1 MKRIVLLLLLVFC
14 MQAALAESAPAD
26 GLYSIGVSS
35 NAKMFKIMDCIL
47 RVEDRKMTAVLTM
60 SGSGYGYLYQ
70 GTSAEADAAPVESWT
85 PYVENEDGKH
95 CFAIEIPY
103 LDAEMPMASWSIRYE
118 KWYDRTL
125 QFFSNTL
132 SPYREIAPD
141 GVYSA
146 EIRSDTIM
154 DGMPCLIF
162 SEEGKMTIK
171 MELEEDLD
179 LHVDGQ
185 EADYSE
191 GIAAVELSSL
201 DLRMPVSFEQEEGW
215 MKVEAA
221 ELQPYAVKTDDG
233 TYSVGVQTDS
243 GLLRFTDC
251 SLYVENGKMTAQL
264 TAKNNNFDYLYLGMA
279 ADANADRDHWISA
292 VPNEDGIY
300 TYIIPVASLDNT
312 IHVATYSAKKK
323 IWYDRE
329 IVFDSQTLT
338 EMN

>member
-1 MKRIVLLLLLVFC
+1 MKRIVWLLTLVFC
-14 MQAALAESAPAD
+14 MQIALAESPPAD
-26 GLYSIGVSS
+26 GLYSVGVSS
-35 NAKMFKIMDCIL
+35 NAKMFRITDCIL
-47 RVEDRKMTAVLTM
+47 RVEDGKMIAVLTM

-70 GTSAEADAAPVESWT
+70 GTSAEADTAPIESWT
-85 PYVENEDGKH
+85 PYFENDDGKH
-95 CFAIEIPY
+95 CFAIEIPC
-103 LDAEMPMASWSIRYE
+103 LDTEMPMASWSIRYE

-125 QFFSNTL
+125 QFFSDTL

-162 SEEGKMTIK
+162 SKEGKMTLK
-171 MELEEDLD
+171 LELEENLK
-179 LHVDGQ
+179 LHVDGKK
-185 EADYSE
+185 ADCSD

-201 DLRMPVSFEQEEGW
+201 DLRVPVSFEQEEGW
-215 MKVEAA
+215 LKVEAA

-233 TYSVGVQTDS
+233 TYSVAVQTDS
-243 GLLRFTDC
+243 GLLRFADC
-251 SLYVENGKMTAQL
+251 SLFVESGEMTALL

-292 VPNEDGIY
+292 VPNAEGVY
-300 TYIIPVASLDNT
+300 TYMIPVASLDNA

-323 IWYDRE
+323 LWYDRE
-329 IVFDSQTLT
+329 IVFDSQTLI